1 VPRFLR
7 HGNVFVRAART
18 ACFAV
23 ALTLTGGFANAQGL
37 PPGKMRD
44 TVQAACST
52 CHPVTRF
59 TALRK
64 SRAGWTR
71 TMNSMI
77 DKGAVIGDSEFEPLV
92 DYLTEHFAPEKILDK

>member
-1 VPRFLR
+1 M
-7 HGNVFVRAART
+7 RT
-18 ACFAV
+18 ARAVCFAV
-23 ALTLTGGFANAQGL
+23 ALTAGTAQAQEL

-64 SRAGWTR
+64 GRTGWII

-92 DYLTEHFAPEKILDK
+92 DYLAEHFAPGK

>member
-1 VPRFLR
+1 V
-7 HGNVFVRAART
+7 RT
-18 ACFAV
+18 ARAVCFAV
-23 ALTLTGGFANAQGL
+23 ALTAGTAQAQEL

-64 SRAGWTR
+64 GRTGWII

-92 DYLTEHFAPEKILDK
+92 DYLAEHFAPGK

>member
-1 VPRFLR
+1 MRA
-7 HGNVFVRAART
+7 VRAI
-18 ACFAV
+18 CFAV
-23 ALTLTGGFANAQGL
+23 AGTAIAGTAQAQGL

-44 TVQAACST
+44 TVQAACSN

-64 SRAGWTR
+64 THTEWTQ

-77 DKGAVIGDSEFEPLV
+77 DKGAVIGDNEFAPLV
-92 DYLTEHFAPEKILDK
+92 DYLAEHFGPGKNLGK

>member
-1 VPRFLR
+1 MTAS
-7 HGNVFVRAART
+7 GAAH
-18 ACFAV
+18 
-23 ALTLTGGFANAQGL
+23 AQGL
-37 PPGKMRD
+37 PPGEMRD

-64 SRAGWTR
+64 GRAGWVM

-77 DKGAVIGDSEFEPLV
+77 DKGAVIGDNEFGPLV
-92 DYLTEHFAPEKILDK
+92 EYLTTNFGPRK

>member
-1 VPRFLR
+1 VRTVRTLCSAIGCSAIALTAI
-7 HGNVFVRAART
+7 GNV
-18 ACFAV
+18 
-23 ALTLTGGFANAQGL
+23 AQAQDL

-44 TVQAACST
+44 TVQAACSN

-64 SRAGWTR
+64 TRAGWTL

-77 DKGAVIGDSEFEPLV
+77 DKGAVIGDSEFDPLV
-92 DYLTEHFAPEKILDK
+92 DYLTEHFAPGKNLGK

>member
-1 VPRFLR
+1 MK
-7 HGNVFVRAART
+7 AAST

-23 ALTLTGGFANAQGL
+23 ALTAVGGVANAQGL
-37 PPGKMRD
+37 PPGQMRD

-64 SRAGWTR
+64 SRAGWTQ

-77 DKGAVIGDSEFEPLV
+77 DKGAVIGDSEFGPLV
-92 DYLTEHFAPEKILDK
+92 DYLAEHFAPGKNLGK